1 MPRPLEQE
9 DVRSL
14 LRKEVKKAGGQASWS
29 RKNGANR
36 TIVNQVLRGRM
47 QPTRAIVNAL
57 GLRIV
62 YVVRGTE

>member
-14 LRKEVKKAGGQASWS
+14 LRDEVERAGGQSAWS

-36 TIVNQVLRGRM
+36 TIVNQVLGGRM
-47 QPTRAIVNAL
+47 RPTKAIINAL
-57 GLRIV
+57 KLRIV
-62 YVVRGTE
+62 YVVEGTK